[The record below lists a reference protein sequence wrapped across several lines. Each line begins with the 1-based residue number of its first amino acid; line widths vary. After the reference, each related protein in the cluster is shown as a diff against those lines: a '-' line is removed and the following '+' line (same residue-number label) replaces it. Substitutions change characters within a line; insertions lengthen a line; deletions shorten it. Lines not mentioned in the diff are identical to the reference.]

1 MLLLCEWGWSQVTRQ
16 ESGTL
21 LVHAKVYKTDSF
33 AIAGISG
40 NPSSLEQKPRT
51 QVMSLQLEVVNW
63 CLNFSLRKKKMSP
76 LGDLES
82 GVVLGTGDTSGRKTD
97 GSPHPM
103 QIINYKRR
111 PCVNQQ
117 LAYNFRE

>member
-1 MLLLCEWGWSQVTRQ
+1 MLLLCEWGWSQGTRQ

-33 AIAGISG
+33 AITGISG

-63 CLNFSLRKKKMSP
+63 CLNFSLRKKK
-76 LGDLES
+76 
-82 GVVLGTGDTSGRKTD
+82 
-97 GSPHPM
+97 
-103 QIINYKRR
+103 
-111 PCVNQQ
+111 
-117 LAYNFRE
+117 

>member
-33 AIAGISG
+33 ALAGISG

-63 CLNFSLRKKKMSP
+63 CLNFSLRKKNDP
-76 LGDLES
+76 L
-82 GVVLGTGDTSGRKTD
+82 R
-97 GSPHPM
+97 
-103 QIINYKRR
+103 
-111 PCVNQQ
+111 
-117 LAYNFRE
+117 